1 MGYSLL
7 FFHFLLFVFARCTC
21 VMQWYAPVFNIF
33 LGMIILKKLTSIANL
48 SIINNS
54 FFFAFSIIFDYRFFR
69 TENYIIDTIIIF
81 WHMSTDTPVQ
91 FCLHF
96 IFFFF
101 TSFNFLWKR
110 RKLSSADCFV
120 IITGTFIFA
129 HCFQWCVEIFI
140 FVLFSFSPIKRSMYV
155 TRDWKIDY
163 WRGIERNRSN
173 SLDFRFSS
181 CMRTNGELLNTQHEN
196 KNAKKKILLFQISI
210 SLHFHIVRVKATPVN
225 WNLSLILWKE
235 INSFHI
241 FFFVH
246 VHRLWLY
253 NAMIY
258 CKWNGSEKKKI
269 QTRMGK
275 LASFLSAG
283 CYTPVSIVILR

>member
-181 CMRTNGELLNTQHEN
+181 CMGTNGELLNTQHEN
-196 KNAKKKILLFQISI
+196 KNAKKKNSSI
-210 SLHFHIVRVKATPVN
+210 SNLNFIAFSYCSCEGHPRKLKFKPDFVKRN
-225 WNLSLILWKE
+225 QFFSY
-235 INSFHI
+235 
-241 FFFVH
+241 FFFCPRSQV
-246 VHRLWLY
+246 VTVQCNDLLQ
-253 NAMIY
+253 M
-258 CKWNGSEKKKI
+258 KWFRKKKNSN
-269 QTRMGK
+269 TNGK
-275 LASFLSAG
+275 IG
-283 CYTPVSIVILR
+283 